1 MVRRVHIL
9 PIEGSMAPNGDTVA
23 LVSPWLRA
31 RRSAK
36 QPVWKGLKFRLGNGA
51 EFVFVCVEPDRGIV
65 DRATQFFFDG
75 APVVRFKKIQYMAF
89 SLEGPPPADNDTAV
103 LFTRYL
109 EPLVKSKMA
118 GNEEITTAGLMQ
130 VNENY
135 TLDDKQFVITATEPP
150 GIGIVDKN
158 TCVYV
163 DWDNS
168 PEFNKVHCL
177 PFSDTLPRAYEYDL
191 FDDYLRPYFKQNPT
205 VTLKKS
211 DIFKFRG
218 VQFKVMCTDPE
229 DVVGRIGKKTV
240 VYCEGTLQPSI
251 RDLLPPELA
260 AQISRFPPGLQ
271 MLLLSSDAMGGDVYE
286 RLMEMQD
293 ILHNRR
299 GMDENTI
306 SRLPKVKWQEGNEQT
321 QCMVCLCDYEQD
333 EELVKLPCNHLF
345 HMGCISEWL
354 QRCTDCPLCKMN
366 VDRVVRDY

>member
-1 MVRRVHIL
+1 
-9 PIEGSMAPNGDTVA
+9 
-23 LVSPWLRA
+23 
-31 RRSAK
+31 
-36 QPVWKGLKFRLGNGA
+36 
-51 EFVFVCVEPDRGIV
+51 
-65 DRATQFFFDG
+65 
-75 APVVRFKKIQYMAF
+75 
-89 SLEGPPPADNDTAV
+89 
-103 LFTRYL
+103 
-109 EPLVKSKMA
+109 
-118 GNEEITTAGLMQ
+118 
-130 VNENY
+130 VNEAY
-135 TLDDKQFVITATEPP
+135 TQDDKQFVITATEPP

-168 PEFNKVHCL
+168 PEFEKVHCL

-205 VTLKKS
+205 VTLKKN

-229 DVVGRIGKKTV
+229 DVVGRIGKRTV

-306 SRLPKVKWQEGNEQT
+306 GRLPKVKWHSGYEQT
-321 QCMVCLCDYEQD
+321 QCMVCLCDYEHD
-333 EELVKLPCNHLF
+333 EELVQLPCQHLF
-345 HMGCISEWL
+345 HHGCISEWL